1 MLSAVVVG
9 KKDGPVP
16 FFRDI
21 LKAAG
26 LAVPQTDEAPLKI
39 WRREQERAH
48 AAYANPPRPLPPR
61 LVLTASRAAS
71 TK

>member
-9 KKDGPVP
+9 KKGSPVP

-26 LAVPQTDEAPLKI
+26 LSVPQTDEALLKI
-39 WRREQERAH
+39 WHREQERAH
-48 AAYANPPRPLPPR
+48 AAHANPPRPLPPR
-61 LVLTASRAAS
+61 LVPPA
-71 TK
+71 

>member
-9 KKDGPVP
+9 KKGGPVP

-26 LAVPQTDEAPLKI
+26 LSVPQTDEALLKI
-39 WRREQERAH
+39 WHREQERAH

-61 LVLTASRAAS
+61 LVPPA
-71 TK
+71 

>member
-1 MLSAVVVG
+1 MLSAVVDG
-9 KKDGPVP
+9 KKGGPVP

-21 LKAAG
+21 LKAAS
-26 LAVPQTDEAPLKI
+26 LAVPQTDEALLMI

-61 LVLTASRAAS
+61 LVPTASPAAS
-71 TK
+71 PK